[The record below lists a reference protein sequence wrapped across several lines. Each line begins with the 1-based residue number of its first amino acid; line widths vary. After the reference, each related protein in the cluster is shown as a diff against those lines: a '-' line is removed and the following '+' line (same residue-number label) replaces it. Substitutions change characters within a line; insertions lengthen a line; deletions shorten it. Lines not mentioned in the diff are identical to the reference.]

1 WWGWSSLPAARATLP
16 LAITSRGAAAKARP
30 QLQQSFS
37 CRSCCP
43 HCGQEN
49 FPEPRQEKLCWSC
62 GLAFAAAPR
71 LVMASGSVALAAGNE
86 LHPHHFDP
94 LRAESLRRPLGRV
107 VAHPSRP
114 GVLGLSNLDL
124 SPWQATL
131 SSGKG
136 VVLAPGESCNLAL
149 VVRLTT
155 PQGPVELQR

>member
-1 WWGWSSLPAARATLP
+1 MGKGVRAPFCMSGTL
-16 LAITSRGAAAKARP
+16 LLGRRRRTRQNATRHLHGRRP
-30 QLQQSFS
+30 RRAL
-37 CRSCCP
+37 
-43 HCGQEN
+43 
-49 FPEPRQEKLCWSC
+49 EPR
-62 GLAFAAAPR
+62 
-71 LVMASGSVALAAGNE
+71 
-86 LHPHHFDP
+86 HI
-94 LRAESLRRPLGRV
+94 LRAIGHIKRFQPALHSLRRPLGRV